1 MLNSELD
8 PEKFHK
14 DFQAFRAYREQNVAA
29 PFGPLS
35 PVGMAWLDETPVA
48 VTGAPGRWAFRNGR
62 VELNLRPGENLT
74 LDEQA
79 LNPADTEVTVDLG
92 AVDVA
97 GILLRDGVKR
107 IEVALRGARP
117 IVRPRDPDSPA
128 RRSHTQVPTFPADPA
143 WVIEATFEPYEQPR
157 QITVG
162 AVLEGVEHHHTA
174 LGTLH
179 FRVHG
184 TPQQLTALA
193 TGNPRSLGLHFTDAT
208 AGKTT
213 WGEVRVNVAT
223 LQPDGRSA
231 LIDFNRTLNQPCAF
245 TDHATCPLP
254 PAGNHL
260 DVEITA
266 GEQIPTTRK

>member
-1 MLNSELD
+1 MLNSEFD
-8 PEKFHK
+8 PEQFHQ
-14 DFQAFRAYREQNVAA
+14 DFAAFRAHREQIVAA

-35 PVGMAWLDETPVA
+35 PVGIAWLDETPVA
-48 VTGAPGRWAFRNGR
+48 VNGAPGRWAFRNGR
-62 VELNLRPGENLT
+62 VELHLAPGENPT
-74 LDEQA
+74 LAERP
-79 LNPADTEVTVDLG
+79 LNPADTRVTVDLG
-92 AVDVA
+92 VVDIA
-97 GILLRDGVKR
+97 GILLRDGEKR
-107 IEVALRGARP
+107 IEVALRGTRP
-117 IVRPRDPDSPA
+117 IVRPRDPGSPT
-128 RRSHTQVPTFPADPA
+128 RGSHTVVPTFPADPA
-143 WVIEATFEPYEQPR
+143 WVIEATFEPHERPR

-179 FRVHG
+179 FQVNG

-213 WGEVRVNVAT
+213 WPEVRVTVAT
-223 LQPDGRSA
+223 LQPDGRHA